1 MTSHSLSSLEQKES
15 KFQEFTKEKKGETD
29 HFYGITVDIYFHISI
44 NSSCNNNRAKQITI
58 NVQSGLLCVLHK
70 GQRQFKT
77 RRDGRRNIEADFE
90 MVI

>member
-1 MTSHSLSSLEQKES
+1 MPDQHFFKKMTSHSLSSLEQKES

-29 HFYGITVDIYFHISI
+29 HFYGITVDICFHISI

-70 GQRQFKT
+70 GQLF
-77 RRDGRRNIEADFE
+77 
-90 MVI
+90 